1 MNMVIW
7 WHPSYW
13 YLFVCTTLLHV
24 VHRFLI
30 MRWIGLAFCC
40 TWVQYSHMR
49 ICCFLWSL
57 FITTTA
63 RTLYDNESTD
73 QMVDLIILFLQQ
85 PLPRQILT
93 SSPPRKNIPLTILVL
108 LLRRGSI
115 KSTLIH
121 LLLQLAF
128 LQTFCASSV
137 QYFKICVLFL
147 LHGTWRSGFWGPPD
161 ATLGVLW
168 RGVHV
173 RPFSVCFSQTGTS
186 LIVSHKTAVLTA
198 LRTFAISWL
207 LLISLPTG

>member
-7 WHPSYW
+7 WHTSYW
-13 YLFVCTTLLHV
+13 YLCACTTLL

-30 MRWIGLAFCC
+30 MPWIVLAFCTC
-40 TWVQYSHMR
+40 AVLPHENLLLSLKPHTNHCSHFVR
-49 ICCFLWSL
+49 QWINRSNGGSNHT
-57 FITTTA
+57 IYTK
-63 RTLYDNESTD
+63 
-73 QMVDLIILFLQQ
+73 Q